1 MSAPIA
7 DIVAQLRNFSA
18 GAIVGSLFLT
28 FLISLVGV
36 LFYRRFFHPLARIPG
51 PAIASIT
58 GIWRTRRLML
68 GGWHDDIIDLHKRYG
83 RVVRIAPDEISLVDA
98 AAAKVLYGA
107 GGAYA
112 PKTDWYDTWTFGPDQ
127 APGIFQTTD
136 RNIHGFLRKRVSAPY
151 SMTGVLKYEAH
162 VQKCLDELWK
172 QLATRAAG
180 GEYIADMAK
189 WTNALAF
196 DVVGELAFG
205 EWLGHLAAGAAD
217 VENLRGTILQ
227 GFIAASTM
235 GHIPGQTRLV
245 VNRYVAGLL
254 ALFGS
259 STPMAQFQQWALK
272 RIQTRLDDIADGKG
286 ESRDDMLTH
295 FCRMK
300 AKDGGPASVP
310 EILAECGN
318 IIGAGADTV
327 SIGMRACIYH
337 LGMSDPRFLA
347 TLRAEVDAFYDEHN
361 GAAPT
366 YLETQ
371 QMPYLVA
378 VVREA
383 TRLFPSIPFQLLR
396 HVPKTGLEVD
406 GYRLREGTR
415 VGVSAIAANRDPAIW
430 GADAEEFR
438 PER

>member
-58 GIWRTRRLML
+58 GVWRTRRLML

-310 EILAECGN
+310 EIMAECGN
-318 IIGAGADTV
+318 I
-327 SIGMRACIYH
+327 MY
-337 LGMSDPRFLA
+337 
-347 TLRAEVDAFYDEHN
+347 
-361 GAAPT
+361 
-366 YLETQ
+366 
-371 QMPYLVA
+371 
-378 VVREA
+378 
-383 TRLFPSIPFQLLR
+383 
-396 HVPKTGLEVD
+396 VPMLC
-406 GYRLREGTR
+406 
-415 VGVSAIAANRDPAIW
+415 
-430 GADAEEFR
+430 
-438 PER
+438 